1 MLKRCSECHA
11 RYEECFTTMNQHLH
25 ERMYQTGDKLA
36 NDVISKISMHGI
48 PQVNKILR
56 GLILTT
62 EVKDLLD
69 EKTERIKLQHL
80 SSAKSAAP
88 EIGKS
93 LLQYLDGS
101 GQLPTWVDP
110 DLFVKSEEVFEE
122 YGMVAFSILG
132 CAALPEAYVTSYGA
146 RVLGIT
152 QQLETH
158 VRRRLYETSLLVLSV
173 MSTAGLAQKGQG
185 RVKENGIGIRVAQKV
200 RLMHAAIRHLILH
213 SNTDSGA
220 NDIPRRELGDAL
232 LQLNWPK
239 KDFGIPINQIAMSV
253 AVLSFSYITLRSL
266 RQLGVR
272 LAPSQERAYLHR
284 WNVVGHIMGV
294 LPELLLEQPETMEA
308 AEELYDALW
317 RPAAVSSREGRM
329 LEKALLDYMEGFIP
343 DHLGS
348 LRRIPRI
355 LTREL
360 IGAKT
365 TRLLG
370 VRLGF
375 ADNVGFQALKTLMG
389 MYRYGRQ
396 MADVTGLNLDW
407 ADNAAAQMLTGSF
420 RLRHLTTES
429 MDELTPIRIAAEWLF
444 RLMAHE
450 LAHMQRGGDRT
461 PFTIPDELATKW
473 RLQR

>member
-1 MLKRCSECHA
+1 
-11 RYEECFTTMNQHLH
+11 
-25 ERMYQTGDKLA
+25 
-36 NDVISKISMHGI
+36 
-48 PQVNKILR
+48 
-56 GLILTT
+56 
-62 EVKDLLD
+62 
-69 EKTERIKLQHL
+69 
-80 SSAKSAAP
+80 
-88 EIGKS
+88 
-93 LLQYLDGS
+93 
-101 GQLPTWVDP
+101 
-110 DLFVKSEEVFEE
+110 
-122 YGMVAFSILG
+122 
-132 CAALPEAYVTSYGA
+132 
-146 RVLGIT
+146 
-152 QQLETH
+152 
-158 VRRRLYETSLLVLSV
+158 
-173 MSTAGLAQKGQG
+173 
-185 RVKENGIGIRVAQKV
+185 
-200 RLMHAAIRHLILH
+200 
-213 SNTDSGA
+213 
-220 NDIPRRELGDAL
+220 
-232 LQLNWPK
+232 
-239 KDFGIPINQIAMSV
+239 
-253 AVLSFSYITLRSL
+253 
-266 RQLGVR
+266 
-272 LAPSQERAYLHR
+272 
-284 WNVVGHIMGV
+284 MGV

-317 RPAAVSSREGRM
+317 RPAAVSSRERRM